1 MQDGEIRLEGHI
13 VDLENRKIID
23 GELCVR
29 NGKIH
34 SITPKALE
42 KENLPYI
49 MPGFVD
55 SHIHI
60 ESSML
65 LPSHFAEIA
74 VKFGTVGVV
83 CDPHE
88 IANVLGKEGI
98 EFMINDGKSV
108 NFHFYN
114 GAPSCVPATSFETS
128 GKSLNSK
135 DVASLLKNDDIFL
148 LSEMMNYPGVLFKD
162 EEVMKKISAAQECGK
177 VIDGHAPGLMGEDLK
192 NYISQG
198 ISTDHECSTIEE
210 AQEKI
215 KCGINI
221 LIREGSAA
229 KNFKAL
235 IPLMKQNPE
244 KLMFCSDDKHP
255 DDLILGHINLLVKR
269 AIEEG
274 YDVFDVLRSASFNP
288 KHHYNLSIGLLQ
300 EGDNADFILVDNL
313 QEFNVLSTF
322 INGEEVY
329 SKENGVKK
337 EHFIKSLQNN
347 YHPNNFHANP
357 ISKEDIE
364 ITAKGEKIRV
374 IECFDGEIFTKET
387 IAEAKIE
394 NNKVVSDVEKDILKI
409 VVMDRYTGNKP
420 QVAFI
425 KGFGFK
431 QGAIA
436 SSVAHDSHNVIAV
449 GVSDEEIVEA
459 INMVIKEEGGI
470 SIVCEQKKDILPL
483 PIAGLISEKKAT
495 LVAKKYKELNL
506 TAKTLSNKLQ
516 APYMTLSF
524 MALLVIPELKLSD
537 KGLFDGKN
545 FQFTQLFVS

>member
-13 VDLENRKIID
+13 VDLVNRKITD

-29 NGKIH
+29 NGNIY
-34 SITPKALE
+34 SITPKALA

-65 LPSHFAEIA
+65 LPSNFAEVA
-74 VKFGTVGVV
+74 VRFGTVGVV

-88 IANVLGKEGI
+88 IANVLGKKGI
-98 EFMINDGKSV
+98 EFMIEDGKNV

-128 GKSLNSK
+128 GESLNSK

-162 EEVMKKISAAQECGK
+162 EEVMKKISAANKYNK
-177 VIDGHAPGLMGEDLK
+177 VIDGHAPGLMGENLK
-192 NYISQG
+192 TYASQG

-215 KCGINI
+215 KCGMNI

-274 YDVFDVLRSASFNP
+274 YDVFDVLRSASLNP
-288 KHHYNLSIGLLQ
+288 KQHYKLSTGLLQ
-300 EGDNADFILVDNL
+300 EGDNADFILVNNL
-313 QEFNVLSTF
+313 QEFNILSTF
-322 INGEEVY
+322 INGKEVFNKEEGIRKDNFV
-329 SKENGVKK
+329 
-337 EHFIKSLQNN
+337 KSLQGN
-347 YHPNNFHANP
+347 YYPNNFHANP
-357 ISKEDIE
+357 ITQKDIE
-364 ITAKGEKIRV
+364 IHAKGENIRV

-387 IAEAKIE
+387 IAKAKIE
-394 NNKVVSDVEKDILKI
+394 NDKVVSDVDNDILKI

-420 QVAFI
+420 QTAFI

-449 GVSDEEIVEA
+449 GVSDEEIVRA
-459 INMVIKEEGGI
+459 MNMVIENEGGI
-470 SIVCEQKKDILPL
+470 SIVCKEKTDILHL
-483 PIAGLISEKKAT
+483 PIAGLISEMKAP
-495 LVAKKYKELNL
+495 LVAKKYKELNQ